1 MLLHFH
7 TNWNIFFFTSF
18 HSLHKATSIAYQ
30 GIEFLILLSKY
41 NLTRFFYNIFILS
54 YLLHTTTRQ
63 LALDVKRQKELTQ
76 KEELAY
82 YREQEQVVSAE
93 QERRHIIANEEKR
106 INEQR
111 RK

>member
-1 MLLHFH
+1 M
-7 TNWNIFFFTSF
+7 
-18 HSLHKATSIAYQ
+18 
-30 GIEFLILLSKY
+30 
-41 NLTRFFYNIFILS
+41 
-54 YLLHTTTRQ
+54 
-63 LALDVKRQKELTQ
+63 KRQKELTQ

-82 YREQEQVVSAE
+82 YREQEQIVSAE